1 VGAVADDQPLGRLLA
16 MAMTAV
22 IDELHE
28 RLELAG
34 WPRVRPMWGFVLLA
48 LRAEERTIRE
58 VGELLGTTKQAAAKV
73 VSALVEEGLV
83 ERREHPSDRRAAAL
97 GLTDRGHR
105 FLTDAEAAYEAIE
118 AGWAKAAGQS
128 DIAALRRAIP
138 AVLTARYGDTEPPLR
153 PTL

>member
-1 VGAVADDQPLGRLLA
+1 
-16 MAMTAV
+16 MALTAV
-22 IDELHE
+22 VDELHQ
-28 RLELAG
+28 RLERAG
-34 WPRVRPMWGFVLLA
+34 WPQVRPMWGFVLLA
-48 LRAEERTIRE
+48 LRTEARTIGE

-97 GLTDRGHR
+97 GLTDHGHR
-105 FLTDAEAAYEAIE
+105 FLADAEAAYEAIE
-118 AGWAKAAGQS
+118 AGWAEIAGRP

-153 PTL
+153 PVL